1 MEALLTLGI
10 AFGLMAILVFGM
22 VLIVFLMLVGT
33 VFSMVVASST
43 RMRGAAAWQMPRMVP
58 AAPVPRRPQRDWQR
72 DEVAA

>member
-10 AFGLMAILVFGM
+10 AFGLMAILVVGM

-33 VFSMVVASST
+33 VFSMVVPSST
-43 RMRGAAAWQMPRMVP
+43 RMRSTPAWQMPRMVP
-58 AAPVPRRPQRDWQR
+58 AVPVPRRPQRDWKR